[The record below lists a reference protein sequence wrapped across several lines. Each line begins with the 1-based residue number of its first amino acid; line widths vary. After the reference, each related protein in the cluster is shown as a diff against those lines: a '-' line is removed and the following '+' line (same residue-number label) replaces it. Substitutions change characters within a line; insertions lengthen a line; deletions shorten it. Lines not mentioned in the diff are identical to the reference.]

1 MAAPSQAVSIQKFPL
16 RSEITRADF
25 IRLCNEVEAK
35 PLHAERLFACA
46 YRNNGTDLSLIPD
59 LPENLRTCLRTS
71 PKTMNVSLLRRLYSR
86 DGTQKFLLQFPGG
99 SSVEMVLIPAYGRL
113 SLCLSTQVGCAMG
126 CHFCLTATRGL
137 KRNLKASEMVAQVQ
151 IAQRLATGKVRNL
164 VLMGMG
170 EPLHNFDEVAR
181 FISIAADPQG
191 MAFSPRRITVSTAG
205 LIPGIYRMID
215 ERLPCNL
222 AVSLNATTNEIRNRI
237 MPVNRAYPVSEL
249 MQACRVFSRKTG
261 KRVLIEYVLI
271 AGLNDADGD
280 AERLV
285 ELLADLPCTV
295 NLLLDSFP
303 RWLHCRD
310 SKESW
315 RR

>member
-1 MAAPSQAVSIQKFPL
+1 MFAYTYRQ
-16 RSEITRADF
+16 
-25 IRLCNEVEAK
+25 NETNFE
-35 PLHAERLFACA
+35 
-46 YRNNGTDLSLIPD
+46 LIPN
-59 LPENLRTCLRTS
+59 LPENLRTCLHTNLE
-71 PKTMNVSLLRRLYSR
+71 TMNVSLLRRLYSR

-99 SSVEMVLIPAYGRL
+99 SSVEMVLIPASGRL

-151 IAQRLATGKVRNL
+151 IAQRLASGKVRNL

-181 FISIAADPQG
+181 FISIAADPLG

-215 ERLPCNL
+215 ERPPCNL
-222 AVSLNATTNEIRNRI
+222 AISLNATTDEIRNRI
-237 MPVNRAYPVSEL
+237 MPVNRAYPISEL
-249 MQACRVFSRKTG
+249 MQACRVFSRETG

-271 AGLNDADGD
+271 AGLNDTDED

-285 ELLADLPCTV
+285 ELLKGLSCTV
-295 NLLLDSFP
+295 TLLPFNE
-303 RWLHCRD
+303 
-310 SKESW
+310 SKSVPVRKPEPARISAFRSILSRAGYVAVIRES
-315 RR
+315 RGGDILAACGQLRANTDPG

>member
-1 MAAPSQAVSIQKFPL
+1 M
-16 RSEITRADF
+16 
-25 IRLCNEVEAK
+25 
-35 PLHAERLFACA
+35 FAYA
-46 YRNNGTDLSLIPD
+46 YRQNEINFELIPD
-59 LPENLRTCLRTS
+59 LPENLRAYLRTNLE
-71 PKTMNVSLLRRLYSR
+71 TMNVSLLHSLRSR
-86 DGTQKFLLQFPGG
+86 DGTQKFLVQFPDG
-99 SSVEMVLIPAYGRL
+99 STVEMVLIPASGRL
-113 SLCLSTQVGCAMG
+113 SLCLSTQAGCAMG
-126 CHFCLTATRGL
+126 CHFCLTAINGL

-170 EPLHNFDEVAR
+170 EPMHNFEEISR
-181 FISIAADPQG
+181 FIRVAADPQG

-237 MPVNRAYPVSEL
+237 MPVNRAYPISEL
-249 MQACRVFSRKTG
+249 MQACRVFSHKTG

-271 AGLNDADGD
+271 AGLNDTDED

-285 ELLADLPCTV
+285 ELLKDLPCTV
-295 NLLLDSFP
+295 NLLPFNE
-303 RWLHCRD
+303 
-310 SKESW
+310 SKSVPFRKPEPARISAFRSILSLAGYVAVIRES
-315 RR
+315 RGGDILAACGQLRANTDLK

>member
-1 MAAPSQAVSIQKFPL
+1 
-16 RSEITRADF
+16 
-25 IRLCNEVEAK
+25 
-35 PLHAERLFACA
+35 
-46 YRNNGTDLSLIPD
+46 
-59 LPENLRTCLRTS
+59 
-71 PKTMNVSLLRRLYSR
+71 MNVSLLHRLYSR
-86 DGTQKFLLQFPGG
+86 DGTQKFLLQFPVG
-99 SSVEMVLIPAYGRL
+99 SAVEMVLIPASGRL

-151 IAQRLATGKVRNL
+151 IAQRLASGKVRNL

-170 EPLHNFDEVAR
+170 EPLYNFDEVAR
-181 FISIAADPQG
+181 FISIAADPLG

-222 AVSLNATTNEIRNRI
+222 AVSLNATTDEIRNRI
-237 MPVNRAYPVSEL
+237 MPVNRAYPISEL
-249 MQACRVFSRKTG
+249 IQACRVFSRETG

-271 AGLNDADGD
+271 AGLNDTDED

-295 NLLLDSFP
+295 NLLPFNE
-303 RWLHCRD
+303 
-310 SKESW
+310 SKSVPFRKPEPARISAFRSILSRAGYIAVIRES
-315 RR
+315 RGGDILAACGQLRANTDPG